1 MPAISAV
8 QDSPATIPTDYK
20 SLTNINDIK
29 ECLRNLDTEENAIDA
44 RLDVILDDRSRLEET
59 ICQLNSMK

>member
-1 MPAISAV
+1 MPAIS
-8 QDSPATIPTDYK
+8 TIPESPSLPIDYK

-44 RLDVILDDRSRLEET
+44 RLDVILEDRTRLEET